1 MFLVSV
7 FLYSALLVSS
17 LVSRGNSAKIVNF
30 TCSEPSLSLVW
41 AQNQP
46 TLGKIP
52 GILRVPGKPRVYLEN
67 TRYFAGSS
75 VSPQILAQTSS
86 QTQGNSRVARM
97 EHQTPSALWLVSLEI
112 SGNEKCWG
120 PSRFLFGFRKQHG
133 YRPMRPSQ
141 RSGRLS
147 LSVMKNFGTNTG
159 TP

>member
-52 GILRVPGKPRVYLEN
+52 GILRVPGKHTWKI
-67 TRYFAGSS
+67 TRYFAGFLGFASDF
-75 VSPQILAQTSS
+75 
-86 QTQGNSRVARM
+86 
-97 EHQTPSALWLVSLEI
+97 
-112 SGNEKCWG
+112 G
-120 PSRFLFGFRKQHG
+120 PD
-133 YRPMRPSQ
+133 
-141 RSGRLS
+141 
-147 LSVMKNFGTNTG
+147 
-159 TP
+159 